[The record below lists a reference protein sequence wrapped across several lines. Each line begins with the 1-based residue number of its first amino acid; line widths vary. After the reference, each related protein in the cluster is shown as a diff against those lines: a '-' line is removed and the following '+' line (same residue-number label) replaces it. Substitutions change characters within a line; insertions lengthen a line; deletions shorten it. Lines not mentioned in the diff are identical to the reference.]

1 MSLHGTFNVVPSG
14 LFCSNTL
21 PGIACCS
28 AAFAYVCVIVRI
40 LPACVILYLPVVVSV
55 SWRKPV
61 GTRASAEEVQGVTSE
76 V

>member
-1 MSLHGTFNVVPSG
+1 MEHLILYHLDCFVAIRCQG
-14 LFCSNTL
+14 LL
-21 PGIACCS
+21 
-28 AAFAYVCVIVRI
+28 AALQRLCVCVIVRI
-40 LPACVILYLPVVVSV
+40 LLAYVILYLPVVVSV